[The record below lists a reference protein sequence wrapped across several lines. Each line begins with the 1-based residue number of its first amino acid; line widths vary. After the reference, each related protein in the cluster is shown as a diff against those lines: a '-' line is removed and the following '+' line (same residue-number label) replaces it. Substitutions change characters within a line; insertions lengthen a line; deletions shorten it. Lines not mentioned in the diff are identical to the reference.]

1 MNHSVTSET
10 RKSARKPT
18 ACGTNRSMSKLKRL
32 QDART
37 TSDLARLLGFA
48 PNKLAFLLYK
58 LPSEAK
64 YHQFEIPKRGG
75 GTRRIK
81 APNNALALAQK
92 RLADLLYECMQ
103 EMGRSSPP
111 RKSLAHGFER
121 SRSILTNAAE
131 HRARRYVLNA
141 DLKDFFPSINFGR
154 VRAFFIKDRH
164 FNLDPRVATAL
175 AQLSCHENE
184 LPQGSPCSPPI
195 SNLIGHLLDVRLAR
209 LAKACKCHYSRYAD
223 DLTFSTN
230 QKSFPDQ
237 IAVLDEQVSQKW
249 HLAQPLIEKISRAGF
264 VVNEQKTR
272 MQIRGSR
279 QIVTGLIVNEKIN
292 VTREYY
298 LTARAMCHEY
308 FRSGCYFRNEF
319 PSQEKPD
326 FATPEGAKHERKTYS
341 SPAPLSGILSHIYH
355 VKNQSDKRS
364 PSERKKN
371 PTAVRKLFFKFLFH
385 EKFIAINKP
394 VILTEGK
401 TDAIYLKSAIRYL
414 PRFHP
419 KLGKTTG
426 KQFSTAVSFLN
437 FTRNTHDIL
446 QLGGGTGDLK
456 FFILNYS
463 KNLGM
468 FNQENIEFPVIILID
483 NDEGAKDIFAMLKK
497 NFDLSI
503 SLSSRSIFYHI
514 HRNLYLI
521 KVPEIGTSGMTCI
534 EDLFDS
540 KLRAKPLGGKVFNP
554 KLLKSS
560 STEYGKTIFAE
571 KVVKPN
577 ANKIDFSGFEPLL
590 GRLEAALDHYSAQPT
605 SVTPKP

>member
-1 MNHSVTSET
+1 MDYSVTSET

-48 PNKLAFLLYK
+48 PNKFAFLLYK

-81 APNNALALAQK
+81 APNDALALAQK

-237 IAVLDEQVSQKW
+237 IAVLDERVSQNW

-279 QIVTGLIVNEKIN
+279 QIVTGLIVNEKVN

-298 LTARAMCHEY
+298 LAARAMCHEY
-308 FRSGCYFRNEF
+308 FRTGCYFRNQF
-319 PSQEKPD
+319 LPQEKPD
-326 FATPEGAKHERKTYS
+326 SATTEKAKRERKTYS
-341 SPAPLSGILSHIYH
+341 SSAPLSGILSHIYH
-355 VKNQSDKRS
+355 IKNQSDKRS
-364 PSERKKN
+364 PSDKKKS
-371 PTAVRKLFFKFLFH
+371 PTATRKLYFKFLFH
-385 EKFIAINKP
+385 ENFIATDKP

-401 TDAIYLKSAIRYL
+401 TDAVYLKCAIRQL
-414 PRFHP
+414 PAFHP
-419 KLGKTTG
+419 RLGKLSD
-426 KQFSTAVSFLN
+426 KQFSTTVRFLN
-437 FTRNTHDIL
+437 YSHNTHDVL
-446 QLGGGTGDLK
+446 QLGGGSDNLK
-456 FFILNYS
+456 HFIRDYK
-463 KNLGM
+463 KNFNM
-468 FNQENIEFPVIILID
+468 FEKKTPKSPIIILID
-483 NDEGAKDIFAMLKK
+483 NDDGADGIFSILK
-497 NFDLSI
+497 NFNLSI
-503 SLSSRSIFYHI
+503 NHNSQSNFYHI
-514 HRNLYLI
+514 YENLYLV
-521 KVPEIGTSGMTCI
+521 KTPENAMPVKSCI
-534 EDLFDS
+534 EDLFDPQ
-540 KLRAKPLGGKVFNP
+540 LRATRIGGKVFNP
-554 KLLKSS
+554 NQREPSP
-560 STEYGKTIFAE
+560 TEYGKTVFAE

-577 ANKIDFSGFEPLL
+577 AKTINFARFVPLL
-590 GRLEAALDHYSAQPT
+590 DRLVAVLDHYGVNAALRSSKQ
-605 SVTPKP
+605 